1 MRSAA
6 TIVPSAMTDP
16 GKPRQYQLSELAQLV
31 GAEMVG
37 EGSLSVRGIAHP
49 AEANSDELALAINAE
64 ALAALDGTAARAA
77 VVAAIP
83 KPGGL
88 AGYLVVQ
95 RPRYAMAQLLRIFE
109 RRPRTTPGIHPS
121 AQVDESARIAKGAS
135 IGALCHVGPGT
146 TVGNGSVL
154 LPQVS
159 LGAEVS
165 VGRNCLFHSGVR
177 VGERITI
184 GDRVILQANACIGA
198 DGFSFV
204 TPERG
209 SVEAAKEAGEVVA
222 FNTDIVRVNSIGTVV
237 LGDDV
242 EIGAGST
249 VDRATMG
256 ATIVGKGT
264 KIDNLVQVAHNC
276 VIGENCLIAGQT
288 GISGGVRIGDRVVLA
303 GNVGVADHVT
313 IGDDAILIADAGVGT
328 NIPARAIYGGSP
340 AIPWKRKLAEYSN
353 TARLGRVIRDLLDL
367 RRRVAKIE
375 RSNKVET
382 D

>member
-1 MRSAA
+1 
-6 TIVPSAMTDP
+6 MTNP
-16 GKPRQYQLSELAQLV
+16 GKPRRYKLSELAQLV
-31 GAEMVG
+31 GAEVVG
-37 EGSLSVRGIAHP
+37 EGSLSVCGIAHP
-49 AEANSDELALAINAE
+49 GEANTDELALAINAE
-64 ALAALDGTAARAA
+64 ALAALEFTAARAA

-83 KPGGL
+83 KPDDL

-95 RPRYAMAQLLRIFE
+95 RPRYAMAQLLQIFE
-109 RRPRTTPGIHPS
+109 RRPRTTPGIHPT
-121 AQVDESARIAKGAS
+121 AHVDEGASIAEGAS

-146 TVGNGSVL
+146 TVAEGSVL

-159 LGAEVS
+159 LGAEIS
-165 VGRNCLFHSGVR
+165 VGKNCLFHAGVR
-177 VGERITI
+177 VGDRIAI
-184 GDRVILQANACIGA
+184 GDRVILQANACIGS
-198 DGFSFV
+198 DGFSYV

-222 FNTDIVRVNSIGTVV
+222 FNTDIVRVNSIGTVI

-264 KIDNLVQVAHNC
+264 KIDNLVLVAHNC
-276 VIGENCLIAGQT
+276 LIGENCLIAGQT
-288 GISGGVRIGDRVVLA
+288 GISGSVRIGDRVVLA
-303 GNVGVADHVT
+303 GNVGVADHLT
-313 IGDDAILIADAGVGT
+313 IGDDAILIASSNVAT

-340 AIPWKRKLAEYSN
+340 AVPAKRALAELAN
-353 TARLGRVIRDLLDL
+353 TARIGRVIRDLLDL
-367 RRRVAKIE
+367 RKRVATIE
-375 RSNKVET
+375 RSNKAES